1 MQDDL
6 MCPAVAGARSMLKQL
21 VITPKV
27 KNERGAPTWTFPRV
41 TGFWQVP
48 PRGLVLKTCHG
59 TLFWR
64 HNT

>member
-6 MCPAVAGARSMLKQL
+6 LSEDVAVARSMLKQL

-27 KNERGAPTWTFPRV
+27 KNEGGAPTWTFPRV

-48 PRGLVLKTCHG
+48 PREFESLSPP
-59 TLFWR
+59 
-64 HNT
+64 